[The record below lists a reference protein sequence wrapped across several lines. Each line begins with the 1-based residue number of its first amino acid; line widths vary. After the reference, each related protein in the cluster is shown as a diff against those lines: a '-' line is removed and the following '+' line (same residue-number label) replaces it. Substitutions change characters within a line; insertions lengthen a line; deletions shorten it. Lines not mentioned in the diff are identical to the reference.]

1 MLHLFKN
8 NDFRSMGIA
17 LAHVYRLR
25 QQFSQ
30 INETA
35 ERLKTLLSTAK
46 SSAQAK
52 NANCLRK
59 RAFPQKLSVCFTWY
73 HYHPK
78 KERYTQVR
86 EQQGGGRRVQLINRN
101 ASSSELSTVLLIV
114 SFQIA

>member
-17 LAHVYRLR
+17 LAHVYQLC

-46 SSAQAK
+46 SSAQVK
-52 NANCLRK
+52 NANCPRK
-59 RAFPQKLSVCFTWY
+59 GAFHQKLSVCFSWY
-73 HYHPK
+73 HYDPK
-78 KERYTQVR
+78 KERYTQVQ
-86 EQQGGGRRVQLINRN
+86 EQRGGGRRVQLINAMPHRQ
-101 ASSSELSTVLLIV
+101 
-114 SFQIA
+114 SFPLYC

>member
-8 NDFRSMGIA
+8 NDFLSMGIA
-17 LAHVYRLR
+17 LAHIYQLR

-35 ERLKTLLSTAK
+35 DGLKTLLSTAK

-52 NANCLRK
+52 NANCPRK
-59 RAFPQKLSVCFTWY
+59 RACPQKLSVCFTWD
-73 HYHPK
+73 HCDQK

-86 EQQGGGRRVQLINRN
+86 EQLVGGRRVQLINHN
-101 ASSSELSTVLLIV
+101 ASSSELSTVLLIAF
-114 SFQIA
+114 FQIA